1 VYEESAAA
9 AWVATLTRSASV
21 QRSFMQARSPW
32 SSSNQGVFMNR
43 LSPAKTI
50 AAAAL
55 AFGALGV
62 ASAAHADGVY
72 FSFGAPAYVEPAPVY
87 VQPQPVYVDP
97 PAQVYVPPPA
107 PAPVYGYGHDN
118 DLAWRR
124 AEWRREQWRRQH
136 WAHERW
142 EREHRWHGDRDDD

>member
-1 VYEESAAA
+1 VA
-9 AWVATLTRSASV
+9 AWVTTLTFITSV
-21 QRSFMQARSPW
+21 QLSFMPAHAPW
-32 SSSNQGVFMNR
+32 RLLTKETLMNR
-43 LSPAKTI
+43 LSTAKSI

-107 PAPVYGYGHDN
+107 PAPVYSYGYAYDN

-142 EREHRWHGDRDDD
+142 EREHRRGHRDRDDD

>member
-1 VYEESAAA
+1 MGGDPHAQRIRSAFVHAGA
-9 AWVATLTRSASV
+9 LTMKAHRTQGASMTRLSATRS
-21 QRSFMQARSPW
+21 
-32 SSSNQGVFMNR
+32 
-43 LSPAKTI
+43 I

-55 AFGALGV
+55 AFGALGA
-62 ASAAHADGVY
+62 ASAAHADTGVY
-72 FSFGAPAYVEPAPVY
+72 FSFGTPAYVEPAPVY

-107 PAPVYGYGHDN
+107 PAPVYGYGYGYDN
-118 DLAWRR
+118 DQAWRR

-142 EREHRWHGDRDDD
+142 EREHRRGHGDRDDD